1 VPSLWFFEVGNIL
14 EMKPPNLA
22 SDLLQVLTGD
32 GFDEELP
39 DTFYEESF
47 ELMKA
52 YKSHFL

>member
-39 DTFYEESF
+39 DTFYEKSF